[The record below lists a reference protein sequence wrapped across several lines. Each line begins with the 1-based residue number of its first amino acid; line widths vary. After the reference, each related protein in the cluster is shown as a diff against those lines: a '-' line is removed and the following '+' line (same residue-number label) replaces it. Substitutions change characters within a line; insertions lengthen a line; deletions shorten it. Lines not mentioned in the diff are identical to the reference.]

1 MADLLGGPGEELFP
15 SAGQHV
21 QALLGEALQLAVAGC
36 ASFRFAQLASGVGI
50 PLGAHLIA
58 ADLALLPA
66 PAEVGGGEHGDQHA
80 GRCESKGK

>member
-21 QALLGEALQLAVAGC
+21 QALLGEALQLAVAGGLRL
-36 ASFRFAQLASGVGI
+36 RFPPLTVVRVI
-50 PLGAHLIA
+50 PFGPHFLA